1 MVKEKE
7 EERRSAQKAEEERR
21 SVQKAEEEK
30 AVGKLR
36 KQASVGKG
44 TPALGRGAGEGWGQR
59 GGLGGE
65 GSKRRGSGITLC
77 LNWM

>member
-21 SVQKAEEEK
+21 SAQKAEEEK

-44 TPALGRGAGEGWGQR
+44 TPALGRGAGGGVGPKGRGWEGRGQR
-59 GGLGGE
+59 GGE
-65 GSKRRGSGITLC
+65 VESRC
-77 LNWM
+77 V